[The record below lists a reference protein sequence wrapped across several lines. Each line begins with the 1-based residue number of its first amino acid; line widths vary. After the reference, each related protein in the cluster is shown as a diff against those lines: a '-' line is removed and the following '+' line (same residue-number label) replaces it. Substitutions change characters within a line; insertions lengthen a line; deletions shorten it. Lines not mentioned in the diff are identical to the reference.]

1 MNTPSTSILRL
12 AFLSVAV
19 STIAACSS
27 DSDDSGTMVDAADTT
42 IYTTC
47 ESANAAETPTTES
60 APNFA
65 FASTQASDF
74 SAGRLE
80 RIAIG
85 DTPNLSGC
93 TPNGLSDLVA
103 LTDSTNAYAL
113 GRFNQ
118 DSLAQFDIES
128 LETSYQY
135 SLNGVNGGSANP
147 YDVVFKNDTT
157 AYVAR
162 YGTTSVWV
170 INPSATSEAEFFTAE
185 IDLSAYDADG
195 ATEMTA
201 LALVGD
207 KLFVLMQ
214 RLQSFSATLPSYV
227 AVFDTSGDS
236 AVEIN
241 TGMGND
247 GLNGIE
253 LPVQNVQQMVYN
265 ASTNDLM
272 ITAAGDRYNVD
283 KTNAEKLSGGLV
295 AVDATD
301 YTSELLID
309 DNDINGDLTADGYTP
324 EFVVDALIVS
334 ADKGYLLSS
343 ASFGSSNIRT
353 FNPTTGVIADTT
365 LANYTGVDISTM
377 ALGPN
382 GLVWIGIKDTTAPGF
397 DRLNAT
403 DDTMVG
409 ERVRTELNPNRVVFV
424 AR

>member
-1 MNTPSTSILRL
+1 MKIRSASLPRL
-12 AFLSVAV
+12 ALISAVV
-19 STIAACSS
+19 STLAACSS

-47 ESANAAETPTTES
+47 ESANAADAATAAT

-65 FASTQASDF
+65 FTSTVATDF
-74 SAGRLE
+74 SSGRVE
-80 RIAIG
+80 RISIG

-93 TPNGLSDLVA
+93 TPATLSDIVVR
-103 LTDSTNAYAL
+103 TDGNNAYEL
-113 GRFNQ
+113 GRFNLDSFTQ
-118 DSLAQFDIES
+118 FDKESLAAN
-128 LETSYQY
+128 YQY

-147 YDVVFKNDTT
+147 HDVVFKNETT
-157 AYVAR
+157 AYIAR
-162 YGTTSVWV
+162 YGTASIWV
-170 INPSATSEAEFFTAE
+170 VNPSATTEAEFLTAE

-201 LALVGD
+201 LTLVDD

-227 AVFDTSGDS
+227 AVFDTSGDT

-253 LPVQNVQQMVYN
+253 LPVQNAQGMAYN
-265 ASTNDLM
+265 ADTNDLL
-272 ITAAGDRYNVD
+272 ITAAGDRYNSD

-295 AVDATD
+295 SVDATD
-301 YTSELLID
+301 YTSELLLD
-309 DNDINGDLTADGYTP
+309 DNEINGD
-324 EFVVDALIVS
+324 VS
-334 ADKGYLLSS
+334 ADDAMPEFFADALVVSAEKGYLLSS

-353 FNPTTGVIADTT
+353 FNPTTGLIADAP
-365 LANYTGVDISTM
+365 LANFTGMDITTM
-377 ALGPN
+377 AVGPT
-382 GLVWIGIKDTTAPGF
+382 GLVWVGIKDATSPGF
-397 DRLNAT
+397 DRVNVT
-403 DDTMVG
+403 DDTVVG

-424 AR
+424 TR